1 MTGKLKRKEK
11 EGEKME
17 TKESMIAEL
26 INRNNIILD
35 AYRRYTEGK
44 ISGITYDGIFKHH
57 KERIDSIIKEMRV
70 KNEK

>member
-1 MTGKLKRKEK
+1 
-11 EGEKME
+11 ME

-44 ISGITYDGIFKHH
+44 MSGTTYDGIFNHH
-57 KERIDSIIKEMRV
+57 KEHIDRIIEEMRV
-70 KNEK
+70 KYEEK

>member
-1 MTGKLKRKEK
+1 MTGKLKKKER
-11 EGEKME
+11 EGEKM
-17 TKESMIAEL
+17 KESLIAEL

-44 ISGITYDGIFKHH
+44 MSGTTYDGIFKHH